1 MGRRAFAGLLLCA
14 VILGATWP
22 TLAALPALPGRVV
35 TGDVYAITQ
44 GSGPNS
50 INESLV
56 ANLTGQSWADRISPE
71 ILAPGTIGG
80 EPVLVRGASPNVFLS
95 IEGGTFL
102 SSEPT
107 GDRWAV
113 AGEGLAS
120 RAGLDV
126 GETVTLVGS
135 STPRIAFARIT
146 GIFEAGTTANDEL
159 IVDFPT
165 ARSLTG
171 LGPAFFHSIRVA
183 TSHPASLLA
192 FLEATNASVHV
203 SGPQL
208 SADVHS
214 EPTTDE
220 RITNL
225 ILRSGLGGA
234 PRDYLSTAVAEA
246 GTSVRVV
253 AYGIAA
259 LLGILVAFGIH
270 AVQARAFADRRGAI
284 GVLRAVGAG
293 NGWMRRRILRE
304 TVPTAI
310 LAGVIGTVLGLAI
323 DLWVRPRGFLVV
335 FGHQVPV
342 IVDLTLSTA
351 VIAAVAVAST
361 FSSLLL
367 LRGVTNVRP
376 TESIREQPAVE
387 PPRSLEV
394 VLRG

>member
-1 MGRRAFAGLLLCA
+1 M
-14 VILGATWP
+14 
-22 TLAALPALPGRVV
+22 
-35 TGDVYAITQ
+35 
-44 GSGPNS
+44 
-50 INESLV
+50 
-56 ANLTGQSWADRISPE
+56 
-71 ILAPGTIGG
+71 
-80 EPVLVRGASPNVFLS
+80 
-95 IEGGTFL
+95 
-102 SSEPT
+102 
-107 GDRWAV
+107 
-113 AGEGLAS
+113 
-120 RAGLDV
+120 
-126 GETVTLVGS
+126 
-135 STPRIAFARIT
+135 
-146 GIFEAGTTANDEL
+146 
-159 IVDFPT
+159 
-165 ARSLTG
+165 
-171 LGPAFFHSIRVA
+171 
-183 TSHPASLLA
+183 
-192 FLEATNASVHV
+192 

-323 DLWVRPRGFLVV
+323 DLWIRPRGFLVV

-342 IVDLTLSTA
+342 IVDLTLFTA
-351 VIAAVAVAST
+351 VIAVVAVAST

-367 LRGVTNVRP
+367 LRSATNVRP

-387 PPRSLEV
+387 PPRSLED